1 MSYLTKLMIPG
12 ETVVHSAR
20 RSVVA
25 TFGALLAFLILVLIG
40 VGVAYAWSAP
50 AAGLLGTTMLLVVAL
65 VLGVLLLARYVWWR
79 NKVYVVTNLR
89 VLKLEGLLSK
99 AHRDASLDKINDLV
113 LTQSMWGRLLG
124 YGDVQISGNVS
135 TQNLFRIQGGSQ
147 TFTAFDPVQE
157 RNTFR
162 LQYEHELVKR
172 GALLNGAATLPF
184 VEKVDLFAYYRFVYD
199 SIYDIAPGGFLRTVV
214 DAHTANRENPGDGE
228 KPRSPVRAGRLA
240 EYSFRAGSRHD
251 GRRPNP
257 HRRRIVS
264 AS

>member
-124 YGDVQISGNVS
+124 YGDVQILTANEASGM
-135 TQNLFRIQGGSQ
+135 
-147 TFTAFDPVQE
+147 TFHKLQDPVAFKRQI
-157 RNTFR
+157 
-162 LQYEHELVKR
+162 LQVRTAEMAEGPGL
-172 GALLNGAATLPF
+172 GAASVSDP
-184 VEKVDLFAYYRFVYD
+184 
-199 SIYDIAPGGFLRTVV
+199 IAQIQRLGELRAQGTITEEEFQ
-214 DAHTANRENPGDGE
+214 AKKKALME
-228 KPRSPVRAGRLA
+228 
-240 EYSFRAGSRHD
+240 
-251 GRRPNP
+251 
-257 HRRRIVS
+257 RIK
-264 AS
+264 

>member
-124 YGDVQISGNVS
+124 YGDVQILTANEASGM
-135 TQNLFRIQGGSQ
+135 TFHNLQ
-147 TFTAFDPVQE
+147 DPVAFKRQILQVRTAE
-157 RNTFR
+157 MAEGPGLAAASVSDPIAQIQR
-162 LQYEHELVKR
+162 LGELRAQGTITEEEFQAKKK
-172 GALLNGAATLPF
+172 ALM
-184 VEKVDLFAYYRFVYD
+184 D
-199 SIYDIAPGGFLRTVV
+199 
-214 DAHTANRENPGDGE
+214 
-228 KPRSPVRAGRLA
+228 
-240 EYSFRAGSRHD
+240 
-251 GRRPNP
+251 
-257 HRRRIVS
+257 RIK
-264 AS
+264 

>member
-113 LTQSMWGRLLG
+113 LTQSMWGRMLG
-124 YGDVQISGNVS
+124 YGDLQVLTANEASGM
-135 TQNLFRIQGGSQ
+135 
-147 TFTAFDPVQE
+147 TFHKLQDPVAFKRQI
-157 RNTFR
+157 
-162 LQYEHELVKR
+162 LQVRTAEMAEGPGL
-172 GALLNGAATLPF
+172 GAASVSDP
-184 VEKVDLFAYYRFVYD
+184 
-199 SIYDIAPGGFLRTVV
+199 IAQIQLLGELRAQGTITEEEFQAKKKALM
-214 DAHTANRENPGDGE
+214 D
-228 KPRSPVRAGRLA
+228 
-240 EYSFRAGSRHD
+240 
-251 GRRPNP
+251 
-257 HRRRIVS
+257 RIK
-264 AS
+264 

>member
-124 YGDVQISGNVS
+124 YGDVQILTANEASGM
-135 TQNLFRIQGGSQ
+135 TFHNLQ
-147 TFTAFDPVQE
+147 DPVAFKRQILQVRTAEMAEGPGLAAASVSDPIAQIQRLGELRAQGTITEEEFQAKKKALME
-157 RNTFR
+157 RI
-162 LQYEHELVKR
+162 K
-172 GALLNGAATLPF
+172 
-184 VEKVDLFAYYRFVYD
+184 
-199 SIYDIAPGGFLRTVV
+199 
-214 DAHTANRENPGDGE
+214 
-228 KPRSPVRAGRLA
+228 
-240 EYSFRAGSRHD
+240 
-251 GRRPNP
+251 
-257 HRRRIVS
+257 
-264 AS
+264 

>member
-40 VGVAYAWSAP
+40 MGVAYAWSAP

-124 YGDVQISGNVS
+124 YGDVQILTANEASGM
-135 TQNLFRIQGGSQ
+135 
-147 TFTAFDPVQE
+147 TFHKLQDPVAFKRQI
-157 RNTFR
+157 
-162 LQYEHELVKR
+162 LQVRTAEMAEGPGL
-172 GALLNGAATLPF
+172 GAASVSDP
-184 VEKVDLFAYYRFVYD
+184 
-199 SIYDIAPGGFLRTVV
+199 IAQIQRLGELRAQGTITEEEFQAKKKALM
-214 DAHTANRENPGDGE
+214 D
-228 KPRSPVRAGRLA
+228 
-240 EYSFRAGSRHD
+240 
-251 GRRPNP
+251 
-257 HRRRIVS
+257 RIK
-264 AS
+264 

>member
-124 YGDVQISGNVS
+124 YGDVQILTANEASGM
-135 TQNLFRIQGGSQ
+135 
-147 TFTAFDPVQE
+147 TFHKLQDPVAFKRQI
-157 RNTFR
+157 
-162 LQYEHELVKR
+162 LQVRTAEMAEGPGL
-172 GALLNGAATLPF
+172 GAASVSDP
-184 VEKVDLFAYYRFVYD
+184 
-199 SIYDIAPGGFLRTVV
+199 IAQIQRLGELRAQGTITEEEFQAKKKALM
-214 DAHTANRENPGDGE
+214 D
-228 KPRSPVRAGRLA
+228 
-240 EYSFRAGSRHD
+240 
-251 GRRPNP
+251 
-257 HRRRIVS
+257 RIK
-264 AS
+264 